1 MSPRFYCPVCKR
13 REDHQILSES
23 HDLLVQCTQ
32 CSHIHHM
39 PRPKPPAVL
48 VIRTIVSHEKKSIA
62 GTTELLSDDVCR
74 VGDYIVAECGD
85 ESVGVEIT
93 GIEKSDTHKRV
104 SKAQASDI
112 ETLWT
117 RSIERVVLKA
127 SVHDGRLTLPIYHIC
142 DGEEVFV
149 VGEVYAFGG
158 KRFRTSHIKLR
169 DGAVLRK
176 EGWKTT
182 AQRIKRIY
190 GNRL

>member
-23 HDLLVQCTQ
+23 HDLLVQCAR
-32 CSHIHHM
+32 CSHIHHT
-39 PRPKPPAVL
+39 PKPKPPTIL
-48 VIRTIVSHEKKSIA
+48 VIRTIVSHEDKSVTC
-62 GTTELLSDDVCR
+62 TTELLSDDVCR
-74 VGDYIVAECGD
+74 VRDCIVAECGD
-85 ESVGVEIT
+85 ESIGVEIT

-112 ETLWT
+112 DTLWT
-117 RSIERVVLKA
+117 RSIERVVLRA
-127 SVHDGRLTLPIYHIC
+127 SVHDGRLTLPIYQIC

-149 VGEVYAFGG
+149 VGVVYTFGG
-158 KRFRTSHIKLR
+158 KKFRISHIKLR

-190 GNRL
+190 GSRL